1 MKNLSQ
7 IANRNTK
14 YISTKQK
21 KVVEKTTKT
30 NSLLNRPNYDKVE
43 ENDNLS
49 LKLKNMVTEALT

>member
-7 IANRNTK
+7 IANKNTK

>member
-7 IANRNTK
+7 VANKNTK

-30 NSLLNRPNYDKVE
+30 NSLLNRPNYDKIE

-49 LKLKNMVTEALT
+49 LKLKNIVTEALT

>member
-7 IANRNTK
+7 IANKNTK

-30 NSLLNRPNYDKVE
+30 NSLLNRPNYDKIE

>member
-7 IANRNTK
+7 IANKNTK

-30 NSLLNRPNYDKVE
+30 NSLLNRPNYDKIE

-49 LKLKNMVTEALT
+49 LKLNQFLFILV